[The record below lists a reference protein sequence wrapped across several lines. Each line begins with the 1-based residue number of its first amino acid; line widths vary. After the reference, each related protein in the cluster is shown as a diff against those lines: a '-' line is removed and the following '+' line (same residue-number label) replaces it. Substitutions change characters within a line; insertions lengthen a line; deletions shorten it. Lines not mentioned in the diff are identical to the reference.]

1 MDYPAYYPGSPLN
14 VTFDRDEKR
23 EYGVNIVTIY
33 DTPEFDYKIDFIDLK
48 LPKLIR
54 KTIKVNDEMIEDDL
68 NHVLYEVT
76 GSIDELSKI
85 ENSSLL
91 DKKIATQPV
100 EDSKL
105 DLKNKS
111 IIEELELYLDF
122 IKIKN
127 LNEVIKDFK
136 DLNINV

>member
-1 MDYPAYYPGSPLN
+1 
-14 VTFDRDEKR
+14 
-23 EYGVNIVTIY
+23 
-33 DTPEFDYKIDFIDLK
+33 
-48 LPKLIR
+48 
-54 KTIKVNDEMIEDDL
+54 MIEDDV

-111 IIEELELYLDF
+111 IVEELELYLDF

-127 LNEVIKDFK
+127 SEQIIKDFK

>member
-1 MDYPAYYPGSPLN
+1 
-14 VTFDRDEKR
+14 
-23 EYGVNIVTIY
+23 
-33 DTPEFDYKIDFIDLK
+33 
-48 LPKLIR
+48 
-54 KTIKVNDEMIEDDL
+54 MIEDNV

-76 GSIDELSKI
+76 GSIDELSKV

-111 IIEELELYLDF
+111 IVEELELYLDF

-127 LNEVIKDFK
+127 SKEVVKNFK

>member
-1 MDYPAYYPGSPLN
+1 
-14 VTFDRDEKR
+14 
-23 EYGVNIVTIY
+23 
-33 DTPEFDYKIDFIDLK
+33 
-48 LPKLIR
+48 
-54 KTIKVNDEMIEDDL
+54 MIEDDV

-76 GSIDELSKI
+76 GSIDELSKV

-111 IIEELELYLDF
+111 IVEELELYLDF

-127 LNEVIKDFK
+127 SKEVVKNFK

>member
-1 MDYPAYYPGSPLN
+1 M
-14 VTFDRDEKR
+14 
-23 EYGVNIVTIY
+23 
-33 DTPEFDYKIDFIDLK
+33 
-48 LPKLIR
+48 
-54 KTIKVNDEMIEDDL
+54 
-68 NHVLYEVT
+68 
-76 GSIDELSKI
+76 SKI

-111 IIEELELYLDF
+111 IVEELELYLDF

>member
-1 MDYPAYYPGSPLN
+1 
-14 VTFDRDEKR
+14 
-23 EYGVNIVTIY
+23 
-33 DTPEFDYKIDFIDLK
+33 
-48 LPKLIR
+48 
-54 KTIKVNDEMIEDDL
+54 MIEDDI

-76 GSIDELSKI
+76 GSIDELSKV

-111 IIEELELYLDF
+111 IVEELELYLDF

-127 LNEVIKDFK
+127 SKEVVKNFK

>member
-1 MDYPAYYPGSPLN
+1 
-14 VTFDRDEKR
+14 
-23 EYGVNIVTIY
+23 
-33 DTPEFDYKIDFIDLK
+33 
-48 LPKLIR
+48 
-54 KTIKVNDEMIEDDL
+54 MIEDDV

-111 IIEELELYLDF
+111 IVEELELYLEF

-127 LNEVIKDFK
+127 LNEVVKDFK

>member
-1 MDYPAYYPGSPLN
+1 
-14 VTFDRDEKR
+14 
-23 EYGVNIVTIY
+23 
-33 DTPEFDYKIDFIDLK
+33 
-48 LPKLIR
+48 
-54 KTIKVNDEMIEDDL
+54 MIEDDL

-111 IIEELELYLDF
+111 IVEELELYLDF

>member
-1 MDYPAYYPGSPLN
+1 MEIKNWLDGEWALILGSSSGFGAEVSVKLS
-14 VTFDRDEKR
+14 
-23 EYGVNIVTIY
+23 EYGVNIITIK
-33 DTPEFDYKIDFIDLK
+33 DTPELDYKVDFVDLK

-54 KTIKVNDEMIEDDL
+54 KTIKVNGKMIEDDI

-76 GSIDELSKI
+76 GSIDELSKV

-111 IIEELELYLDF
+111 IVEEL
-122 IKIKN
+122 
-127 LNEVIKDFK
+127 
-136 DLNINV
+136 